1 MASSDATPGPSSWG
15 ASSPVVQ
22 TVPASLGLVVAG
34 AVSCLLTPDEEEP
47 LLELCLLIAL
57 HLPDFG
63 NHCEGAGDFQA
74 ATSPETETASQGV
87 QEPLEGNP
95 ATTSEEVE
103 NAPAVISSSSHT
115 DRSVWDDLADCESGN
130 WTDDGF
136 EEGSARW
143 HVGGTDHRAQPRPS
157 WSSGLDYGGIQ
168 FDPDSWMWAADVG
181 DHQVD
186 PNPANNSRETQ
197 IAVGK
202 TLKDLQGWG
211 AWPTCT
217 KLLGLR

>member
-1 MASSDATPGPSSWG
+1 MASSGATPGPSSWG
-15 ASSPVVQ
+15 ASSSAVQ

-34 AVSCLLTPDEEEP
+34 AVSCLLTPDEEKP
-47 LLELCLLIAL
+47 LIELCLLVAL
-57 HLPDFG
+57 HLPAFG
-63 NHCEGAGDFQA
+63 SYCEELNDLEV
-74 ATSPETETASQGV
+74 ATSPETETTSQGV
-87 QEPLEGNP
+87 QEPLDGNP

-103 NAPAVISSSSHT
+103 SSKQDMHSHR
-115 DRSVWDDLADCESGN
+115 DIWDDLADCESGN

-157 WSSGLDYGGIQ
+157 WSSGLYYGGIQ
-168 FDPDSWMWAADVG
+168 FNPDSWTWAADVG

-197 IAVGK
+197 ISVGK